1 MKTIVILASLASLAA
16 ASPALADPGH
26 GNGHGHDKGKGHD
39 DGYRDGGGPPGLRD
53 KPYGMPP
60 GQAKKM
66 WRKGQRMPH
75 AYYSRRDYYV
85 LEPARYHLRYP
96 PPGYRWVLIDG
107 DAYLVRT
114 QSGLIAD
121 VIVNLLR

>member
-1 MKTIVILASLASLAA
+1 MKILVILVSLASLAA
-16 ASPALADPGH
+16 APALADPGQ
-26 GNGHGHDKGKGHD
+26 GHGHDKDKGHG
-39 DGYRDGGGPPGLRD
+39 GYGGPPGLAN
-53 KPYGMPP
+53 KPHGMPP

-66 WRKGQRMPH
+66 WRKGQRMPVS
-75 AYYSRRDYYV
+75 YYTRHEYYV
-85 LEPARYHLRYP
+85 VEPARYHLRYP
-96 PPGYRWVLIDG
+96 PPGYRWVLVDG

>member
-1 MKTIVILASLASLAA
+1 MKTLVILVSLASLAA
-16 ASPALADPGH
+16 APVLADPG
-26 GNGHGHDKGKGHD
+26 GGHGHDRGRGDHD
-39 DGYRDGGGPPGLRD
+39 RGDGPPGLAK

-66 WRKGQRMPH
+66 WRKGERMPSG
-75 AYYSRRDYYV
+75 YYTQREYYL

-96 PPGYRWVLIDG
+96 PPGYRWVLVDG

>member
-1 MKTIVILASLASLAA
+1 MKTLVILASLAGLVAA
-16 ASPALADPGH
+16 PALADPGH
-26 GNGHGHDKGKGHD
+26 GHGHDKDKGHG
-39 DGYRDGGGPPGLRD
+39 GYERDGGPPGLAD

-66 WRKGQRMPH
+66 WRKGQRMPVT
-75 AYYSRRDYYV
+75 YYTRTEYYV
-85 LEPARYHLRYP
+85 VEPARYHLRYP
-96 PPGYRWVLIDG
+96 PPGYRWVLVDG

>member
-1 MKTIVILASLASLAA
+1 MKILVVLASLASLAA
-16 ASPALADPGH
+16 APALADPGN
-26 GNGHGHDKGKGHD
+26 GNGHGHGKDKGHG
-39 DGYRDGGGPPGLRD
+39 GYDGPPGLAN

-66 WRKGQRMPH
+66 WRRGQRMPP
-75 AYYSRRDYYV
+75 AYYTEREYYV
-85 LEPARYHLRYP
+85 VEPARYHLRYP

>member
-1 MKTIVILASLASLAA
+1 MKILVVLASLASLAA
-16 ASPALADPGH
+16 APALADPGH
-26 GNGHGHDKGKGHD
+26 GNGHDKDKGRG
-39 DGYRDGGGPPGLRD
+39 GYDGPPGLAN

-66 WRKGQRMPH
+66 WRKGQRMPTS
-75 AYYSRRDYYV
+75 YYTRQEYYV
-85 LEPARYHLRYP
+85 VEPARYHLRYP
-96 PPGYRWVLIDG
+96 PPGYRWVMVDG

>member
-1 MKTIVILASLASLAA
+1 MKALVILASLASLAA
-16 ASPALADPGH
+16 APALADPGH
-26 GNGHGHDKGKGHD
+26 GHGHDKDKGHG
-39 DGYRDGGGPPGLRD
+39 GYDRNDGPPGLAD

-66 WRKGQRMPH
+66 WRKGQRMPSS
-75 AYYSRRDYYV
+75 YYTRQEYYV
-85 LEPARYHLRYP
+85 VEPARYHLRYP
-96 PPGYRWVLIDG
+96 PPGYRWVMIDG

>member
-1 MKTIVILASLASLAA
+1 MKTLVILASLASLAVG
-16 ASPALADPGH
+16 PALADPGH
-26 GNGHGHDKGKGHD
+26 GHGHDKGKGH
-39 DGYRDGGGPPGLRD
+39 GGPPGLAD

-66 WRKGQRMPH
+66 WRKGERMPVT
-75 AYYSRRDYYV
+75 YYTRHEYYV
-85 LEPARYHLRYP
+85 VEPARYHLRYP
-96 PPGYRWVLIDG
+96 PRGYRWVLVDG

-114 QSGLIAD
+114 EGGLIAD